1 MMELFARCFG
11 VMIFSKRSFDTVVAR
26 PIEWHVILLS
36 LLFGGLF
43 AGRLVSEQNVFFFII
58 MGLASGVGYIYAS
71 GYFLAW
77 LIRLGGTP
85 VSPDAI
91 RMVIGYALT
100 PFILGLL
107 SIVLAERGLLPKMSA
122 VNFTLIVL
130 TWVLHI
136 YGIKVVSRIPWIQ
149 ALFVSVIPILALM
162 MVIAILFKVAWMLYG
177 Y

>member
-11 VMIFSKRSFDTVVAR
+11 VMTFSKNSFETVAAR
-26 PIEWHVILLS
+26 PIEWHVVLLS

-43 AGRLVSEQNVFFFII
+43 AGRLVSEQNVLFFIV
-58 MGLASGVGYIYAS
+58 MGLATGVGYIYAS
-71 GYFLAW
+71 GYFLSW
-77 LIRLGGTP
+77 LIRLSGTP
-85 VSPDAI
+85 VSSDAI
-91 RMVIGYALT
+91 RMVIGYSLT

-130 TWVLHI
+130 TWALHI
-136 YGIKVVSRIPWIQ
+136 YGIKAVSRIQWIQ

-162 MVIAILFKVAWMLYG
+162 MVIAILFKVAGMLYG

>member
-11 VMIFSKRSFDTVVAR
+11 VMTFSKSSFEGVAAR

-36 LLFGGLF
+36 LVFGGLF
-43 AGRLVSEQNVFFFII
+43 AGRLVSEQDALFFIVV
-58 MGLASGVGYIYAS
+58 GLATGVGYVYAS
-71 GYFLAW
+71 GYFLTW

-85 VSPDAI
+85 VAPHAI
-91 RMVIGYALT
+91 RMVVGYALT

-107 SIVLAERGLLPKMSA
+107 SIVLGERHILPKMPA
-122 VNFTLIVL
+122 VNFILIVL
-130 TWVLHI
+130 TWALHI
-136 YGIKVVSRIPWIQ
+136 YGIKVVSRIQWIQ

-162 MVIAILFKVAWMLYG
+162 MVIAILFKVAGMIYG